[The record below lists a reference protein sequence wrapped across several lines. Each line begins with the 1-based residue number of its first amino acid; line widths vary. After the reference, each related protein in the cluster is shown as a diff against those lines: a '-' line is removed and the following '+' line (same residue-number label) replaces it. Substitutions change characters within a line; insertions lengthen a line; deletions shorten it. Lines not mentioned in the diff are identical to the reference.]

1 MENNLICSAYSC
13 VVSSDHRDRETIEKD
28 NRVLGVCN
36 CPDDLIQIVFY
47 APEVDKKSVLCDILG
62 VKDTDYLIYG
72 PLTNLVVGGVTA
84 TVGVM
89 KSFKNK
95 ISVFEF

>member
-1 MENNLICSAYSC
+1 MENNVICSAYSC
-13 VVSSDHRDRETIEKD
+13 VVSSHHRNRDAIEKD

-47 APEVDKKSVLCDILG
+47 SPEVDKKSVLCDILG
-62 VKDTDYLIYG
+62 VSDIDYLIYG